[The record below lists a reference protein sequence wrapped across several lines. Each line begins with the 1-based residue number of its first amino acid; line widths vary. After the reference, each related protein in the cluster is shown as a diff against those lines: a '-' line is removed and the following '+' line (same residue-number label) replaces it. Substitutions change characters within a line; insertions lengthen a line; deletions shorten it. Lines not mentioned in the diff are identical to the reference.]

1 MPRVAQ
7 SVVLEKRL
15 LWILREGGIY
25 MNKQIMQFAVVT
37 NNGVV
42 QEIGRSGILQPQIKF
57 GGGSIKWADES
68 KYMKSERKVKKVVDD
83 EK

>member
-1 MPRVAQ
+1 
-7 SVVLEKRL
+7 
-15 LWILREGGIY
+15 
-25 MNKQIMQFAVVT
+25 MQFAVVT

-42 QEIGRSGILQPQIKF
+42 QEIGRSSILQPQIKF

-68 KYMKSERKVKKVVDD
+68 KYMKSERKDKKVVDD